1 MGERLCLVVTFGT
14 RSDHRS
20 CLSFATMDEIRVAV
34 IPGDGIGQE
43 VVPVAV
49 EAVRLATQPDHV
61 KLMFDEFP
69 WGCEFYRTQG
79 TMMPADGLERL
90 RQYGAIFL
98 GAVGDPRIVPDHV
111 SLWGLLIPIRR
122 GFRQSINVRPA
133 RFLPG
138 MKSPLREP
146 QNFDILVV
154 RENSEGEYSQIGGT
168 IHDAPDDMALQV
180 SVFTRR
186 SVERVVRYAFEAAD
200 KRRRHLVSA
209 TKSNGIVHTMPFWD
223 SIVTAVAR
231 EYPEVEV
238 ESVHLDA
245 LLARLVR
252 APGSLDVIVG
262 SNLFGDLL
270 TDLAGAL
277 MGSIGMA
284 PAANLDPERQFPSMF
299 EPVHGS
305 APDIAG
311 RGIANPIGQLWT
323 GVLMLEHLGLQA
335 AADRLMASIAS
346 VIEDG
351 PRTPDLGGRAT
362 TREVADAVIE
372 RL

>member
-1 MGERLCLVVTFGT
+1 VEEFR
-14 RSDHRS
+14 
-20 CLSFATMDEIRVAV
+20 IAV

-49 EAVRLATQPDHV
+49 EAVRAAAAPDSVRLA
-61 KLMFDEFP
+61 FDEFS
-69 WGCEFYRTQG
+69 WGCAYYRSEG
-79 TMMPADGLERL
+79 VMMPEDGLDTL
-90 RQYGAIFL
+90 RKYEAIFL
-98 GAVGDPRIVPDHV
+98 GAVGDPRIVPDHI

-122 GFRQSINVRPA
+122 GFHQSINVRPA
-133 RFLPG
+133 RYLPG
-138 MKSPLREP
+138 MRSPLRDP
-146 QNFDILVV
+146 QDFDILVV

-168 IHDAPDDMALQV
+168 IHDPPDDMALQV

-186 SVERVVRYAFEAAD
+186 SVERVVRFAFEAAE

-223 SIVTAVAR
+223 SVVTDVAR
-231 EYPEVEV
+231 EYPDVRV
-238 ESVHLDA
+238 ESVYLDA
-245 LLARLVR
+245 LLARLVC
-252 APGSLDVIVG
+252 APGSLDVVVG

-284 PAANLDPERQFPSMF
+284 PAANLDPEHRYPSMF

-311 RGIANPIGQLWT
+311 HGIANPIGQLWT
-323 GVLMLEHLGLQA
+323 GVLMLEHLGLQP
-335 AADRLMASIAS
+335 AADRLMTAIAT
-346 VIEDG
+346 VIEHG
-351 PRTPDLGGRAT
+351 PRTPDLGGVAT
-362 TREVADAVIE
+362 TREVADAVLR
-372 RL
+372 RLRS